1 MKITFKK
8 RHLNSNLIYGLLF
21 MVTGLII
28 LKSNQDPWHA
38 VFSILLPI
46 LYVAKYFL
54 LKHYKYLTLDKGV
67 IKVNNLFGKQI
78 KMVEINQIEKYAG
91 KYIIK
96 TDKKKLSI
104 DTHII
109 EKKSLIALNAA
120 LENLNV
126 AWV

>member
-1 MKITFKK
+1 M
-8 RHLNSNLIYGLLF
+8 
-21 MVTGLII
+21 

-38 VFSILLPI
+38 ILSIVLPI

-54 LKHYKYLTLDKGV
+54 RKHYQYLTLDKGV
-67 IKVNNLFGKQI
+67 IKVNHLFGKEI
-78 KMVEINQIEKYAG
+78 KMTEINQIEKYAG
-91 KYIIK
+91 TYIIK
-96 TDKKKLSI
+96 TDTKKLSI

-109 EKKSLIALNAA
+109 EKKSLIALNTV

>member
-8 RHLNSNLIYGLLF
+8 RHLNSNLFYGF
-21 MVTGLII
+21 FFIVIGLIM

-38 VFSILLPI
+38 ILSILLPI

-67 IKVNNLFGKQI
+67 IKVNNLFGKEI
-78 KMVEINQIEKYAG
+78 KMTEINQIEKHAG
-91 KYIIK
+91 TYSIK
-96 TDKKKLSI
+96 TNKKKLSI
-104 DTHII
+104 DTNII
-109 EKKSLIALNAA
+109 NKKSLITLNAA